1 MVSSRSVGS
10 KTAKIMKIDI
20 RQIWKAFLVSDRKSD
35 NNSESIRTV
44 SQYASPKANYSAKFA

>member
-1 MVSSRSVGS
+1 
-10 KTAKIMKIDI
+10 MKIDI